1 LPQAFERPWPLA
13 FRETIMSAHASPEQ
27 IRKQLSHPVI
37 DGDGHWIEYGPVFA
51 DKIRKVVGDKGADG
65 FLAHTRRIP
74 DSLRLTIDERKRRGV
89 AMEGY
94 WGRQTTNT
102 RDRATAMMPRM
113 LYDRLD
119 ELGIDFGIVYPTA
132 GLGIARIADD
142 ETRRAVVRGFNTVT
156 ADYFAKLSNRLTP
169 AAVIPMHTPE
179 EAIAELEFVTK
190 QLGLKVAMFG
200 SGLARPLEIAKQAN
214 GIDPLIARHAVFYDQ
229 LGLDSEYDYDAV
241 WRKCRE
247 LGIAPTF
254 HTGGRSFGLR
264 NNPSNFTFNHIG
276 HFAAAGHAVAKGLFL
291 GGVTRRFPDLRF
303 GFLEGGVG
311 WGCQLFADLIEHW
324 ERRGEHGLEYMHPSK
339 LDRKLLA
346 QLVTKYGYDEIA
358 AELQRRDGW
367 PAKEEDELDG
377 NVPAHDD
384 YAACNITK
392 KQDWID
398 LYATP
403 YFFGCEADDRM
414 NAVAFSK
421 FNPFGAR
428 MQAIYSS
435 DIGHFDVPD
444 MLQVLPE
451 AWELVEDELI
461 SRDDF
466 RDFTFANSVKLWGTQ
481 NPRFFEG
488 TVVAEVLGRA
498 PAPARAAAE

>member
-1 LPQAFERPWPLA
+1 M
-13 FRETIMSAHASPEQ
+13 MSAHATPEQ
-27 IRKQLSHPVI
+27 IRSKLSHPVI
-37 DGDGHWIEYGPVFA
+37 DGDGHWIEYTPVFA
-51 DKIRKVVGDKGADG
+51 ERMGKVAGAKAADG
-65 FLAHTRRIP
+65 FRASQRRIP
-74 DSLRLTIDERKRRGV
+74 DALSVTIEERKKRGI

-94 WGRQTTNT
+94 WGRQSTNT

-132 GLGIARIADD
+132 GLSIPRIADD
-142 ETRRAVVRGFNTVT
+142 ETRRAVIRGFNIVT
-156 ADYFAKLSNRLTP
+156 AEYFEKLSDRLT
-169 AAVIPMHTPE
+169 AVAVIPMHTPE
-179 EAIAELEFVTK
+179 EAIAELEFCTK
-190 QLGLKVAMFG
+190 QLGSKAAMFG
-200 SGLARPLEIAKQAN
+200 SSIARPLPAAK
-214 GIDPLIARHAVFYDQ
+214 GGDPLVARHAVFYDQ
-229 LGLDSEYDYDAV
+229 LGLDSDYNYDPV
-241 WRKCRE
+241 WEKCRA
-247 LGIAPTF
+247 LGISPTF
-254 HTGGRSFGLR
+254 HTGGRGFGLR

-324 ERRGEHGLEYMHPSK
+324 ERRGKKGLEYMHPAK

-346 QLVTKYGYDEIA
+346 ELVDKYGYEEIA
-358 AELQRRDGW
+358 AELKQRDGW
-367 PAKEEDELDG
+367 PMKEEDSLDG
-377 NVPAHDD
+377 GVPVHDD
-384 YAACNITK
+384 YAACDITQ

-398 LYATP
+398 LFVTP

-421 FNPFGAR
+421 FNPFGAKI
-428 MQAIYSS
+428 QAIYSS

-451 AWELVEDELI
+451 AYEMVEDGLLTE
-461 SRDDF
+461 DDF
-466 RDFTFANSVKLWGTQ
+466 RDFTFGNAVKLWGTN

-488 TVVAEVLGRA
+488 TVIAKQ
-498 PAPARAAAE
+498 AAEALKAPQQPVLLDAAK